1 MNLIEQTLSGIKRG
15 TSVRMTQTNGQ
26 ILEGTLTGNDGCEA
40 LSIQISC
47 VATIRYSQIAAI
59 QTFDGTAA
67 VMPVF
72 TDVTEQTAQPAVI
85 NSEQDK
91 SKKEVYL
98 SCSEND
104 VKTAFRSMDGA
115 SRKLLNPVFSKIQS
129 AIKGREEDKFREAVD
144 LCWKI
149 MQDNGL
155 ENDPGVNQFYA
166 YVCLLNKEYCNSAFS
181 FYYAGDIRNAYRAA
195 FYGAE
200 RGSAEELYLNSA
212 AFSAVYLAN
221 MQAEYSDEALNVL
234 MVSSEKRSDI
244 TGLQYLFSA
253 DPGSVSLLRD
263 AFMYLGGKCS
273 ICDMD
278 YSNPDEC
285 IAKLKPRYSAVG
297 IFDEIR
303 KLLSEMNQQSGNI
316 PEDDTAGDTEI
327 DGRLSGTMSTYS
339 IFEHRGVIK
348 TDDGREYVYDIDDIN
363 DASLRKKLGELKSK
377 KDFSP
382 VDVLFVP
389 SRKFS
394 KDSAAEIVCEST
406 DDVSE
411 EQEVSDFS
419 GYNGYST
426 YDQSYAY
433 NGKDPN
439 KLISS
444 GKYEEAIDILRRE
457 LDSDESGDALA
468 KIIQCYLALW
478 NKNDDM
484 GYSSELKALLS
495 KYADNAHGS
504 LRCLEMMQQYYM
516 KVHDYSDCLEV
527 LNELIEN
534 TDSADHSRRLHYI
547 QAKERCY
554 RGLNDYGSAI
564 GQLHD
569 WLDIVD
575 RNKITSR
582 TLIRQTTIYIELAEL
597 YFEVGDYENAEK
609 YAKASTCAQER
620 KQLLLDRLNALRQPE
635 EQSESEYGEDDC
647 EDSSETDTTITLQE
661 AYAEYSDTGTISL
674 SDEDVV
680 SKLNEFDENHLYCLL
695 AWLSAAARLS
705 EKNIARRDSAI
716 NGNFTVAQAIC
727 IIESAFSYAYGN
739 PLAECDYTG
748 TQVVSVYE
756 NAGKVIPQYSDS
768 LMIAAALRTM
778 FSPSSTPDY
787 SLDSLIKMVE
797 NSETAARYPVLLS
810 LLNKMKEFYEGTGCA
825 LDFFAGYRSNNNVID
840 SIIADASRLR
850 NSIDA
855 KNDVYEN
862 QGQVRRLRE
871 LVFSDT
877 QCDLRRCLDI
887 AAENNVSEI
896 RYVRSVMEKLFIRNG
911 KPLSAENIDPNKLG
925 DFIDLYWNR
934 ARDLLLAEG
943 RHIARPHD
951 KLKGSKGNNV
961 ESSIKK
967 IISCVCEWLAVAE
980 HSANREE
987 EYIKQRYSEVEPE
1000 LYAML
1005 QELSGAVQSEM
1016 AEDGFDWGRDSLRR
1030 TTDELLSK
1038 LCGTYNS
1045 RTKKYFFIDF
1055 LTGEE
1060 VLLDDD
1066 FLPELTSTFCGWG
1079 RMNILDRIERHAA
1092 ETHPPLSQRIAE
1104 IISDDETKHNF
1115 RSAGLIKAYAED
1127 TGDVELAECKE
1138 FGLINACLKQA
1149 KLRFDSMYQDF
1160 SNEIG
1165 LYETYGTISDIN
1177 GEKSAVLSLALAWYK
1192 ITRITTDFGFYAKLL
1207 DAIKRSIS
1215 ENAAELGKAL
1225 MRQLE
1230 DLADK
1235 PEYDFGVYPREMIE
1249 ELIAEQNYA
1258 SAEQI
1263 LNCIRRKDTKQVTNY
1278 SIEPFSYFSEFVNE
1292 NSLNYRVVCGAGT
1305 ALVDKIYEYSG
1316 KNDLDK
1322 ALIFLTNNARKET
1335 KGGAELL
1342 KSWPRR
1348 SNVQI
1353 PELTKLLTRL
1363 GFNPDSVT
1371 PENTGSNIESYKV
1384 VCRKRSGKVTYP
1396 HCIPAFGSL
1405 TETEGFRVAC
1415 LFGKFDCN
1423 SLMNSFREMNTAAK
1437 HTMVLLDY
1445 ALNMEERRRLARKIK
1460 EEKSFSKT
1468 FIVIDRVVAFYLA
1481 KHYAADTVSKRL
1493 MAVTL
1498 PFAYYQ
1504 PFVEASTQTMPV
1516 ELFTGREAELTSIE
1530 SPEGANL
1537 VYGGRQLGKSALLKM
1552 AQHNID
1558 KNGNGDRA
1566 VLLDIQYKNYTEAAE
1581 LLSRELIARGILGE
1595 GCECDNWDTLAMHI
1609 KKRLMDKNPETRINY
1624 LLIMLDEAD
1633 EFIRT
1638 SAQDD
1643 NPPIA
1648 AVKNLPAD
1656 RFKLVMAGLHNL
1668 SRFNREML
1676 QGNSNLIH
1684 LSSVVI
1690 RQFQRP
1696 EAIKL
1701 LTNTL
1706 AYLGF
1711 RFDDKVI
1718 SLILAK
1724 TNYYPGLIQF
1734 YCQKLL
1740 EAMKDSDYAGYS
1752 ESNTP
1757 YYEVNEDH
1765 IKKVLSDSTFM
1776 NKVNEKLEASLFTEE
1791 KGHSQYH
1798 IIALIF
1804 AFLCYESTAEKKYTV
1819 DDLMNVA
1826 REYKITRLLGLSREQ
1841 IEELLSEMCDLNIL
1855 SVEDGY
1861 YRFATEGFRELLG
1874 SREQVENSMG
1884 EYFEEG

>member
-1 MNLIEQTLSGIKRG
+1 MNLIEQTLSSMKKG
-15 TSVRMTQTNGQ
+15 TPVRLTQTNGQ
-26 ILEGTLTGNDGCEA
+26 TIEGTLTENDGSA
-40 LSIQISC
+40 SLSIQISC

-59 QTFDGTAA
+59 QTCGGTAVA
-67 VMPVF
+67 AIPEPVVIAEQPTMPV
-72 TDVTEQTAQPAVI
+72 TTGSAQEKQA
-85 NSEQDK
+85 
-91 SKKEVYL
+91 KEDMYL

-104 VKTAFRSMDGA
+104 VRFAFKEMDGD
-115 SRKLLNPVFSKIQS
+115 SRRLLNPVFSKIQS
-129 AIKGREEDKFREAVD
+129 AIKGHEDSKFHEAAE
-144 LCWKI
+144 LCWKL
-149 MQDNGL
+149 MQDNNL
-155 ENDPGVNQFYA
+155 ENDPEVNQFYG
-166 YVCLLNKEYCNSAFS
+166 YVCFLNGEYLNSSIS
-181 FYYAGDIRNAYRAA
+181 FFYAGDIRSAYRAA

-200 RGSAEELYLNSA
+200 MDSLKELYLDSA
-212 AFSAVYLAN
+212 AFSAIYLAN
-221 MQAEYSDEALNVL
+221 KPAEYSGEALHVL
-234 MVSSEKRSDI
+234 MISSEKRSDI
-244 TGLQYLFSA
+244 TGLQYLFSS
-253 DPGSVSLLRD
+253 DPDSALLLKD
-263 AFMYLGGKCS
+263 AFMYLGEKCG
-273 ICDMD
+273 IHAMD

-303 KLLSEMNQQSGNI
+303 KLLSETNQHT
-316 PEDDTAGDTEI
+316 DDTTVSDTENE
-327 DGRLSGTMSTYS
+327 LSGTMATYS
-339 IFEHRGVIK
+339 ILDRRGVIR
-348 TDDGREYVYDIDDIN
+348 TDDGKEYVYDINDIN
-363 DASLRKKLGELKSK
+363 DAELMKKLGKLKSK

-389 SRKFS
+389 SRKNS
-394 KDSAAEIVCEST
+394 KDSASGIVCKYADE
-406 DDVSE
+406 VSE
-411 EQEVSDFS
+411 QPEITS
-419 GYNGYST
+419 YSE
-426 YDQSYAY
+426 YSANSQACFYS
-433 NGKDPN
+433 GKDPN
-439 KLISS
+439 KLITA
-444 GKYEEAIDILRRE
+444 GKYEEAIEILRDK
-457 LDSDESGDALA
+457 LDSSGPDDALA
-468 KIIQCYLALW
+468 GIIQCYMSLW

-484 GYSSELKALLS
+484 GYSSEISALIS
-495 KYADNAHGS
+495 RYADDVHKS
-504 LRCLEMMQQYYM
+504 SKCLEMVQQYYM
-516 KVHDYSDCLEV
+516 KVHNYSGCLEI

-534 TDSADHSRRLHYI
+534 TDHTDNSRRLHYI
-547 QAKERCY
+547 QIKERCY
-554 RGLNDYGSAI
+554 RGLHDYGSAI
-564 GQLHD
+564 GQLND

-575 RNKITSR
+575 RNKLNSR
-582 TLIRQTTIYIELAEL
+582 NLTRQTIIYIELAEL

-609 YAKASTCAQER
+609 FLKKSTCSQER
-620 KQLLLDRLNALRQPE
+620 KQILLDRLNAIRQPE
-635 EQSESEYGEDDC
+635 EQPESDSYDDDYD
-647 EDSSETDTTITLQE
+647 ESPEPGTAITLQE
-661 AYAEYSDTGTISL
+661 AYAEYSDNDTITI

-680 SKLNEFDENHLYCLL
+680 AKLSTFDENQLYCLL
-695 AWLSAAARLS
+695 TWLTAADRLS
-705 EKNIARRDSAI
+705 GKNIVPNDSALS
-716 NGNFTVAQAIC
+716 GDFTVTQAIHA
-727 IIESAFSYAYGN
+727 IKDAFSYAYNN
-739 PLAECDYTG
+739 PLSECDYTSS
-748 TQVVSVYE
+748 QIIDVYD
-756 NAGKVIPQYSDS
+756 NARKLIPQYSDD
-768 LMIAAALRTM
+768 LMISAVLRTM
-778 FSPSSTPDY
+778 FSPSATDY
-787 SLDSLIKMVE
+787 NLDSLIKMVE
-797 NSETAARYPVLLS
+797 NSYTAARYPTLIS
-810 LLNKMKEFYEGTGCA
+810 LLNKMKEFYESTGYA
-825 LDFFAGYRSNNNVID
+825 LDLFAGYRSNNNVIGA
-840 SIIADASRLR
+840 IIAEAVKLQDSC
-850 NSIDA
+850 DA

-862 QGQVRRLRE
+862 QGQVRRMRE
-871 LVFSDT
+871 LIFSDE
-877 QCDLRRCLDI
+877 QCELRRCLDI
-887 AAENNVSEI
+887 VAENNAAEI
-896 RYVRSVMEKLFIRNG
+896 KYVRSVMEKQFIRSG
-911 KPLSAENIDPNKLG
+911 KPLSADHIDPDKLD
-925 DFIDLYWNR
+925 DFIDFYWKKS
-934 ARDLLLAEG
+934 RDLILAEG
-943 RHIARPHD
+943 RHVARPHD
-951 KLKGSKGNNV
+951 KLKGSKKNNV
-961 ESSIKK
+961 DSSIKK
-967 IISCVCEWLAVAE
+967 IISCVCDWLAVAE
-980 HSANREE
+980 HSANHEE
-987 EYIKQRYSEVEPE
+987 EYIKQRYTEAEPE
-1000 LYAML
+1000 LIAMFR
-1005 QELSGAVQSEM
+1005 ELSDAVQ
-1016 AEDGFDWGRDSLRR
+1016 AETAESGFDWGRDSLRR
-1030 TTDELLSK
+1030 TTEEFLSK

-1045 RTKKYFFIDF
+1045 RARKYFFIDF
-1055 LTGEE
+1055 LRGEE

-1066 FLPELTSTFCGWG
+1066 YLPELTSTFCGWG
-1079 RMNILDRIERHAA
+1079 RMNILDRIERHTS
-1092 ETHPPLSQRIAE
+1092 ENHPALSQRIAE
-1104 IISDDETKHNF
+1104 IISDDETRHNF
-1115 RSAGLIKAYAED
+1115 RSARLIKAYAED
-1127 TGDVELAECKE
+1127 TGDAELAECKE
-1138 FGLINACLKQA
+1138 FALINACLNQA
-1149 KLRFDSMYQDF
+1149 KKRFGSMYQDF

-1165 LYETYGTISDIN
+1165 LYETYGTISDTN
-1177 GEKSAVLSLALAWYK
+1177 GEKTSVLNLALAWYK
-1192 ITRITTDFGFYAKLL
+1192 ITRITNDFGFYAKLL
-1207 DAIKRSIS
+1207 DAIKHSIS
-1215 ENAAELGKAL
+1215 DNAAGLGKAL

-1278 SIEPFSYFSEFVNE
+1278 SIEPFSYFSDFVNE
-1292 NSLNYRVVCGAGT
+1292 NSLNYRVVCGADT
-1305 ALVDKIYEYSG
+1305 NIVEKIYKYYG
-1316 KNDLDK
+1316 KKDLDRV
-1322 ALIFLTNNARKET
+1322 LGELTNNARKET

-1342 KSWPRR
+1342 RAWPKTN
-1348 SNVQI
+1348 NVQI
-1353 PELTKLLTRL
+1353 SDLTKLLTRL
-1363 GFNPDSVT
+1363 GFNPESVT
-1371 PENTGSNIESYKV
+1371 PENTDSGIKSYKV
-1384 VCRKRSGKVTYP
+1384 ICHKRSGKVTYP

-1423 SLMNSFREMNTAAK
+1423 SLMNSFRLMNTAAK
-1437 HTMVLLDY
+1437 HTIVLLDY

-1468 FIVIDRVVAFYLA
+1468 FIVIDRIVAFYLA

-1581 LLSRELIARGILGE
+1581 LLSRELIARGILSE
-1595 GCECDNWDTLAMHI
+1595 GCECDNWDTLALHI
-1609 KKRLMDKNPETRINY
+1609 KKRLMDENPDTRINY

-1638 SAQDD
+1638 SAEDD

-1648 AVKNLPAD
+1648 AVKNLPAN

-1690 RQFQRP
+1690 KQFQRP

-1804 AFLCYESTAEKKYTV
+1804 AFLCYESPAEKKYTI

-1826 REYKITRLLGLSREQ
+1826 EEYKITRLLVLSREQ
-1841 IEELLSEMCDLNIL
+1841 TEELLSEMCDLNIL

-1874 SREQVENSMG
+1874 SREQVENSMS
-1884 EYFEEG
+1884 EYFEEGRA